1 MMLSP
6 PLSCC
11 FIFVYRDE
19 FQSTHLGFGGG
30 SLSSS
35 QNCSA
40 THIGSHYHALGLS
53 KGRAPPATRDWRQL
67 GAVSVVKNQ
76 EHCGSCWTFS
86 TTGCLESHHYLR
98 CAPISG
104 MGVCF
109 VFWKLAYAGLLVC
122 LLLHF
127 VMASVP
133 VFPCKAAHISART
146 EWLVSEIMVSQKMQ

>member
-19 FQSTHLGFGGG
+19 FQSTRLGFGGG
-30 SLSSS
+30 SLSAS

-40 THIGSHYHALGLS
+40 THVGGQYRALGLS

-98 CAPISG
+98 CVPISG
-104 MGVCF
+104 GGVCF
-109 VFWKLAYAGLLVC
+109 VF
-122 LLLHF
+122 
-127 VMASVP
+127 
-133 VFPCKAAHISART
+133 
-146 EWLVSEIMVSQKMQ
+146 